1 MIQRIQSVFLFLAA
15 VACLVLFAL
24 PVATTNTPEAAS
36 ALFSDGQYT
45 LSDDPVLM
53 GFFAFAGLLLL
64 GGIFLFRN
72 RPLQIRLSWLS
83 IAIILGGVGYGFYL
97 LSADQAQDEAQ
108 VGSGIALPLLAIIL
122 AYLAKTYIHK
132 DERLVRSAD
141 RLR

>member
-97 LSADQAQDEAQ
+97 LSADQAQNEAQ